1 MSKRRVTIAIARQKG
16 YRSGL
21 EESVDA
27 LLKQSGIDGQYEQ
40 HKVLYT
46 IPISYHEYTPDFRLP
61 NGIFIETKGRF
72 VIEDRKKH
80 VLIKQQHPE
89 LDIRF
94 VFQNSKNKIRKGSP
108 TTYADWCKKHGFLY
122 ADKTIPQEWLDER
135 K

>member
-1 MSKRRVTIAIARQKG
+1 MSKKRVTIKIARQKG

-40 HKVLYT
+40 YKVSY
-46 IPISYHEYTPDFRLP
+46 IVPISYHEYTPDFRLP
-61 NGIFIETKGRF
+61 NGIFVETKGRF
-72 VIEDRKKH
+72 VLEDRKKH

-94 VFQNSKNKIRKGSP
+94 VFQNSKNRIRKGSP

-122 ADKTIPQEWLDER
+122 ADKTIPQEWLNER

>member
-1 MSKRRVTIAIARQKG
+1 MSKKRVTIKIARQKG

-21 EESVDA
+21 EESVDT

-46 IPISYHEYTPDFRLP
+46 VPVSYHEYTPDFRLP
-61 NGIFIETKGRF
+61 NGIFVETKGRF
-72 VIEDRKKH
+72 VLEDRKKH
-80 VLIKQQHPE
+80 ILIKQQHPE

>member
-1 MSKRRVTIAIARQKG
+1 MSKRRVTIKIARQKG

-27 LLKQSGIDGQYEQ
+27 LLKQSGVDGQYEQ
-40 HKVLYT
+40 HKVMYVV
-46 IPISYHEYTPDFRLP
+46 PVSYHEYTPDFRLP
-61 NGIFIETKGRF
+61 NGIFVETKGRF
-72 VIEDRKKH
+72 VLEDRKKH
-80 VLIKQQHPE
+80 ILIKQQHPE

-94 VFQNSKNKIRKGSP
+94 VFQNSRNKIRKGSP

-122 ADKTIPQEWLDER
+122 ADKTIPQEWLDQI

>member
-1 MSKRRVTIAIARQKG
+1 MSKKRVTIKIARQKG

-21 EESVDA
+21 EESVDS

-46 IPISYHEYTPDFRLP
+46 VPVSYHEYTPDFRLP
-61 NGIFIETKGRF
+61 NGIFVETKGRF
-72 VIEDRKKH
+72 VLEDRKKH

-122 ADKTIPQEWLDER
+122 ADKTIPQEWLSE
-135 K
+135 KK

>member
-1 MSKRRVTIAIARQKG
+1 MSKRRATIAIARQKG

-27 LLKQSGIDGQYEQ
+27 ILKQTGIDGQYEQ
-40 HKVLYT
+40 HKVSYT
-46 IPISYHEYTPDFRLP
+46 IPLSHHEYTPDFRLP

-80 VLIKQQHPE
+80 LLIKQQHPE
-89 LDIRF
+89 IDIRF
-94 VFQNSKNKIRKGSP
+94 VFQNSKNKIRQGSP
-108 TTYADWCKKHGFLY
+108 TTYGDWCKKHGFLY

>member
-61 NGIFIETKGRF
+61 NGIFVETKGRF

-122 ADKTIPQEWLDER
+122 ADKTIPQEWLNER

>member
-1 MSKRRVTIAIARQKG
+1 MGKKKVTIKIARHKG

-27 LLKQSGIDGQYEQ
+27 ILKQEGIDGQYEQ

-46 IPISYHEYTPDFRLP
+46 IPISHHEYTPDFRLP

-72 VIEDRKKH
+72 VLADRKKH
-80 VLIKQQHPE
+80 ILIKQQHPE

-108 TTYADWCKKHGFLY
+108 TTYANWCKKHGFMY
-122 ADKTIPQEWLDER
+122 ADKTIPQEWLNE
-135 K
+135 KK

>member
-1 MSKRRVTIAIARQKG
+1 MSKKRVTIKIARQKG

-40 HKVLYT
+40 HKVQYT
-46 IPISYHEYTPDFRLP
+46 VPVSYHEYTPDFRLP
-61 NGIFIETKGRF
+61 NGIFVETKGRF
-72 VIEDRKKH
+72 VLEDRKKH

-122 ADKTIPQEWLDER
+122 ADKTIPQEWLNE
-135 K
+135 KK

>member
-1 MSKRRVTIAIARQKG
+1 MSKKKVTIKIARHKG

-27 LLKQSGIDGQYEQ
+27 ILKQEGIDGQYEQ

-46 IPISYHEYTPDFRLP
+46 IPISHHEYTPDFRLP

-72 VIEDRKKH
+72 VLADRKKH
-80 VLIKQQHPE
+80 ILIKQQHPE

-108 TTYADWCKKHGFLY
+108 TTYANWCKKHGFMY
-122 ADKTIPQEWLDER
+122 ADKTIPQEWLNE
-135 K
+135 KK